1 MFKEKKDENSSGFH
15 ISAQENYLPVLLGFS
30 LLRHNNAISQRVAAL
45 SLLFQLL
52 HWLLIGKQA
61 FLCIIITVG
70 VCQNTGC

>member
-1 MFKEKKDENSSGFH
+1 MKILVDFIFPHKK
-15 ISAQENYLPVLLGFS
+15 ITYLFYWVF
-30 LLRHNNAISQRVAAL
+30 LLRRNNAISQRVAAL

-61 FLCIIITVG
+61 FLCIRIAVG